1 MQRILGFLS
10 ATVVILFLALPGCG
24 GVGYDEGPGW
34 YGPPDYYGGG
44 YYREH
49 GDHHDG
55 HDSHMNA
62 FHAEGGDR
70 EASRGAASTSGH
82 TFSAGH
88 FSGGSAGG
96 GGGGHSGGGGGGHR

>member
-1 MQRILGFLS
+1 
-10 ATVVILFLALPGCG
+10 
-24 GVGYDEGPGW
+24 
-34 YGPPDYYGGG
+34 
-44 YYREH
+44 
-49 GDHHDG
+49 
-55 HDSHMNA
+55 MNA